1 MSIAPNLQPFIIYH
15 LRIIGFRW
23 IKIPFLTLKYFLSPW
38 TTKSIFIICWSG
50 AHLTKV
56 TVNSVNYSVWICV
69 LFLSTAFCNLRD
81 CNTYICKTLFI
92 QSTRSVWWHVS
103 MFLWLK
109 TPLQCSTETLRV
121 SDKIKFH
128 GVLRRNCMYICQKEV
143 NTPIPQDPELEN
155 GVPQWCTMSSKL
167 PMALSIL
174 TFSKL
179 KVGPVRSL

>member
-1 MSIAPNLQPFIIYH
+1 MGSEPRSPGVRICSALTDPVCSNNSHRVWIEMSIAPNLQPFIFYH

-109 TPLQCSTETLRV
+109 TPLHCS
-121 SDKIKFH
+121 SD
-128 GVLRRNCMYICQKEV
+128 VLQKHWEYQ
-143 NTPIPQDPELEN
+143 TKLSSREFLE
-155 GVPQWCTMSSKL
+155 GIACIYAK
-167 PMALSIL
+167 
-174 TFSKL
+174 K
-179 KVGPVRSL
+179 K